1 MEKVQRRASHIGLD
15 IVLKW
20 PTLKQRR
27 LFSSLTECYKTLNRP
42 NGLDA
47 TAFFMF
53 ARDFRP
59 SRANHRFKLKFAS
72 ATLNSFKHSFFI
84 RVIDKWNYLPKE
96 IAEAKNLNIF
106 ENGLTCHLANFSS
119 EH

>member
-1 MEKVQRRASHIGLD
+1 MEKVQRRACHIGLD

-27 LFSSLTECYKTLNRP
+27 LFSSLTECYETLNRP

-53 ARDFRP
+53 ARDFRS
-59 SRANHRFKLKFAS
+59 SRSNHRFKLKFAS

-106 ENGLTCHLANFSS
+106 ENRLTCHLANFSS